1 MSFLRFALTLA
12 FVLSFIVS
20 ATNAATLPCS
30 TSWGDGVTSGD
41 WVESCL
47 TPADI
52 AEMNEDDRD
61 GVSGTKGEAATGTK
75 DEEG

>member
-1 MSFLRFALTLA
+1 MKILMLA
-12 FVLSFIVS
+12 ICLVLAGSV
-20 ATNAATLPCS
+20 TNAATLPCS

-52 AEMNEDDRD
+52 AEMNEDDRE
-61 GVSGTKGEAATGTK
+61 GVTGTK
-75 DEEG
+75 DEDED